1 MDVMHLKAVFLI
13 MHMWQKCD
21 MVLKV
26 LVTLKWWHILTSFYS
41 NVFWAGHGGS
51 LHTDLSVSLS
61 LSQYPSSQ
69 TACIIN
75 SVEAS
80 NCFHVSLE
88 WLTESWV
95 TQTSWS
101 HLGFLLKLL
110 LLNHLLLLCAH
121 LGCLKCTSCPL
132 SKSVADFI
140 ESNTLV
146 FPVGPKTASAEVFLD
161 YKMASKRLMLTC

>member
-1 MDVMHLKAVFLI
+1 MDVMHLEAVFL

-21 MVLKV
+21 MVLK
-26 LVTLKWWHILTSFYS
+26 LVTLKWWHVLTSFYS

-75 SVEAS
+75 SVQAS

-88 WLTESWV
+88 WLIEGWV

-121 LGCLKCTSCPL
+121 LGCLKCTCPL

-161 YKMASKRLMLTC
+161 YKMASKCLMLTC